1 MQHELRSL
9 KNMRTMP
16 LPDRP
21 IVRNYGW
28 NYTDV
33 DHDVRLFPAVIR
45 AKDAV
50 RAEAV
55 LEGGQSTCFFHP
67 KLPAT
72 ALCDVSGR
80 MICDLCKTEWNDRT
94 LSFEALQ
101 SLLAEGGS
109 VQQERKCTKW
119 DDIALGLVLFP
130 VLFAPIV
137 VLTAP
142 VALGICAVKWRAGA
156 TSVLHRSRWR
166 YVVAAL
172 LALLEITF
180 GVLMVFGMMSAR
192 DY

>member
-1 MQHELRSL
+1 
-9 KNMRTMP
+9 MP

-21 IVRNYGW
+21 VVHNYGRS
-28 NYTDV
+28 YTDT
-33 DHDVRLFPAVIR
+33 DHYVRLFPAVIR
-45 AKDAV
+45 SKDAV
-50 RAEAV
+50 RAEVA

-80 MICDLCKTEWNDRT
+80 MICDLCKTDWEGRT
-94 LSFEALQ
+94 ISFEALQ

-109 VQQERKCTKW
+109 VKQERSRKKW
-119 DDIALGLVLFP
+119 DDIAMGLVLFP

-142 VALGICAVKWRAGA
+142 IALGICLVKWRKGP
-156 TSVLHRSRWR
+156 TSILRRSRWR

-172 LALLEITF
+172 LALVEIGF
-180 GVLMVFGMMSAR
+180 GVLMVIGFLAQPG
-192 DY
+192 Y